1 MNKKDIKNRRLK
13 NEWDKNCFKHD
24 MASRANKNLPRRT
37 VSVRVLQDKPFETA
51 RDLKD
56 DVSTR
61 ASFSVLQVL
70 R

>member
-13 NEWDKNCFKHD
+13 NEWDKACFKHD
-24 MASRANKNLPRRT
+24 MASRANKSLPRRT

-61 ASFSVLQVL
+61 APFSGLQVL